1 LISVLNHLLRFDFR
15 VHQSAKM
22 AHGMS
27 QEKLDEIGLEVEQ
40 VNVLK
45 KCFDGFCVD
54 GAIHVDTIG
63 TILSMMSLRVKP
75 SALKD
80 IIDEV
85 DEDGSGYLEFE
96 EFCVLSARFLVDPED
111 EESMKKELREAFR
124 IYDKAGN
131 GYITDTALK
140 EILRELDSKL
150 TDEEL
155 DGIIEEIDED
165 GSGTVDFDEFME
177 MMTG

>member
-1 LISVLNHLLRFDFR
+1 
-15 VHQSAKM
+15 
-22 AHGMS
+22 
-27 QEKLDEIGLEVEQ
+27 
-40 VNVLK
+40 
-45 KCFDGFCVD
+45 
-54 GAIHVDTIG
+54 
-63 TILSMMSLRVKP
+63 MMSLRVKP

-131 GYITDTALK
+131 GYIPISALK
-140 EILRELDSKL
+140 AGFIFMHTHTYIFGPKGKSLSNFSMTLSPAL
-150 TDEEL
+150 TNATICHEY
-155 DGIIEEIDED
+155 
-165 GSGTVDFDEFME
+165 S
-177 MMTG
+177 

>member
-1 LISVLNHLLRFDFR
+1 
-15 VHQSAKM
+15 
-22 AHGMS
+22 
-27 QEKLDEIGLEVEQ
+27 
-40 VNVLK
+40 
-45 KCFDGFCVD
+45 
-54 GAIHVDTIG
+54 
-63 TILSMMSLRVKP
+63 MMSLRVKP

-131 GYITDTALK
+131 GYIPISALK
-140 EILRELDSKL
+140 AGFIFMHTLIL
-150 TDEEL
+150 
-155 DGIIEEIDED
+155 
-165 GSGTVDFDEFME
+165 FDRMAKV
-177 MMTG
+177 